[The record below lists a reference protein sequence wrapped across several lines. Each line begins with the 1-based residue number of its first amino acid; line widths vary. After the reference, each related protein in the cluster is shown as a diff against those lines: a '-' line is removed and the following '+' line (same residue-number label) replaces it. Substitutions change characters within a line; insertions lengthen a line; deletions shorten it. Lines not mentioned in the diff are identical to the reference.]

1 MHEAEIQ
8 YIRNALGRARGDD
21 LERAE
26 CAFRG
31 MTAEELD
38 EQYGQSGRTRQQILD
53 EYRESAARHTR
64 AVAAFA
70 RIVVE
75 AM

>member
-8 YIRNALGRARGDD
+8 YIYSALGRARGDD

-31 MTAEELD
+31 MTAVAMD

-53 EYRESAARHTR
+53 EYRESAACYTL
-64 AVAAFA
+64 AVTFFDRLVAG
-70 RIVVE
+70 VE
-75 AM
+75 